1 MSLFS
6 FQGTGAVQRQG
17 RGYWQKRSSASSEK
31 ESELLFS
38 TYFSAFSRFRN
49 QRTHPAPRVQGL

>member
-17 RGYWQKRSSASSEK
+17 GGYWQKRFLASSEK
-31 ESELLFS
+31 
-38 TYFSAFSRFRN
+38 
-49 QRTHPAPRVQGL
+49 